1 MVLYNFYDYSDLL
14 LQFKMLEQLL
24 QNLQML
30 QEWPWQIAIMLTQL
44 PLTVTWHQVKTGIYN
59 LTAVV

>member
-44 PLTVTWHQVKTGIYN
+44 LLTVTWHQVKPGFYN
-59 LTAVV
+59 LTVVV